1 MIAQK
6 YANKLTATF
15 HLERLLAGVMRTSLI
30 HSRSPYTGHVLE
42 KIWAG
47 VVETSYRAYRQLVE
61 SEGFVDFFRQAT
73 PIDAIEHA
81 RIGSRPPRRTG
92 RATLEDLRA
101 IPWVFS
107 WSQARFHLPGW
118 YGVGTA
124 LNALRTNEP
133 GRWEELAS
141 QVRTWPFLVYILHN
155 VEASLLMANR
165 DVMSMYAAMAGD
177 GELRERVMQAIGNE
191 YELARA
197 SVGALLGGTA
207 ESRRPRL
214 VKAIEMRHNALM
226 LIHEHQVNLLKPWRE
241 TRDEETLRDLLLT
254 VNAISMGQKMTG

>member
-1 MIAQK
+1 
-6 YANKLTATF
+6 
-15 HLERLLAGVMRTSLI
+15 
-30 HSRSPYTGHVLE
+30 
-42 KIWAG
+42 
-47 VVETSYRAYRQLVE
+47 VET
-61 SEGFVDFFRQAT
+61 EGFVDFFRQAT

-92 RATLEDLRA
+92 RATLDDLRA

-124 LNALRTNEP
+124 LNTLRTNEP

-177 GELRERVMQAIGNE
+177 DGLRERVMQEISTE
-191 YELARA
+191 YERARA
-197 SVGALLGGTA
+197 SVGALLGGTP

-214 VKAIEMRHNALM
+214 VKAIELRHNALM
-226 LIHEHQVNLLKPWRE
+226 LIHEHQVNLLKHWRA